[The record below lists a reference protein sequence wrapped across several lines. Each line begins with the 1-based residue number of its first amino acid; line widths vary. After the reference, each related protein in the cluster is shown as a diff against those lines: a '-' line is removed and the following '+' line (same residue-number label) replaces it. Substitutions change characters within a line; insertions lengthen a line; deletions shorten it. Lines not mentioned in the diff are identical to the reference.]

1 MYPAGTVAM
10 ANTYDAT
17 TDKGRDTG
25 GSQFFLVYQDSQLPA
40 NYTPFGTIS
49 KSGMTVLEKIAA
61 AGENT
66 GAGDGAPNA
75 TVVINK
81 MTVTKS

>member
-1 MYPAGTVAM
+1 VAM
-10 ANTYDAT
+10 ANTYDAST
-17 TDKGRDTG
+17 GKGRNTG

-49 KSGMTVLEKIAA
+49 ASGMTVLKKIAA
-61 AGENT
+61 AGAQAADPTTGNT
-66 GAGDGAPNA
+66 APNA

-81 MTVTKS
+81 ATVTKS